1 MQCLQAGSNVHNVN
15 TGVRGLE
22 ECGRNSNQPATRV
35 ATSCNGGNLGLETVI
50 PIVPVRKC
58 L

>member
-35 ATSCNGGNLGLETVI
+35 ATSCNGVI
-50 PIVPVRKC
+50 
-58 L
+58 